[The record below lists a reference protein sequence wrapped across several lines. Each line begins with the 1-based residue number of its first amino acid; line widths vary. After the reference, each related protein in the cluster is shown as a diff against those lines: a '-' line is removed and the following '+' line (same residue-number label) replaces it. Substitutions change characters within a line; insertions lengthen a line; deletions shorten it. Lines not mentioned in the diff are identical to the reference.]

1 MKVNYP
7 VGWEVWIDECLRE
20 ASRWSKPPNWS
31 EKDWREEMR
40 AVAMLALWSAICSY
54 DSRSQ
59 VDMNRFVKSRV
70 KAALLQRYREEW
82 RFAKRCCLSQPSANE
97 LSDGETPSLPIEEI
111 PEKID
116 EEVLWWRM
124 EVRNI
129 LGSLPPK
136 DHYLLE
142 RLFIDGTTESD
153 IAEELGISQP
163 TVSRWK
169 REIIQKLQQM
179 LKGLRS

>member
-1 MKVNYP
+1 MK
-7 VGWEVWIDECLRE
+7 
-20 ASRWSKPPNWS
+20 
-31 EKDWREEMR
+31 

-54 DSRSQ
+54 DSQSK
-59 VDMNRFVKSRV
+59 VDINRFVKLRV

-82 RFAKRCCLSQPSANE
+82 RFAKRCCQSQPSADESN
-97 LSDGETPSLPIEEI
+97 GEEIASLPIEEI

-116 EEVLWWRM
+116 EEVFWWRI
-124 EVRNI
+124 EVRDI
-129 LGSLPPK
+129 LGRLPPK

-142 RLFIDGTTESD
+142 RLFIDCATERE

-169 REIIQKLQQM
+169 REVLQKLQQM
-179 LKGLRS
+179 LEGWSLKQGGRE